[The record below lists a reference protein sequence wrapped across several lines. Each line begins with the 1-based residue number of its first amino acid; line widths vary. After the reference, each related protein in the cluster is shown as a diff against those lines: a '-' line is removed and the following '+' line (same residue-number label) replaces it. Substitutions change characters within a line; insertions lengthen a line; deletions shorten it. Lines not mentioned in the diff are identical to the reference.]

1 MMIGKRGI
9 GRTKIVVG
17 AGIHWAEHV
26 ELAEK
31 RWGDLKSV
39 VRIFMQIM
47 MAVIFMTAFFFSHL
61 LINEQMKIFSKFF

>member
-39 VRIFMQIM
+39 VRIFMQINGGCDFYDSLFLQPF
-47 MAVIFMTAFFFSHL
+47 AH
-61 LINEQMKIFSKFF
+61 